1 MQTDSRRRRGW
12 TIPPRAEH
20 GRKFPRVSALSPP
33 PPLRSGRDV
42 HSQSLSEHGFP
53 FALCSLLFLSFSQ
66 QRCCVCEAWGC
77 AGPLP
82 GVHILSWFWASPS
95 CNSDGDSAS
104 TSSLTGH
111 RWQRPHHGAP
121 TPPATLL
128 SHPECLLHWPLP
140 HLTVAMLSSLRTV
153 PQDSKGPATV
163 PAGSSHPQEALRE
176 FFLADSMYGFIQM
189 PALS

>member
-12 TIPPRAEH
+12 TIPPRAER
-20 GRKFPRVSALSPP
+20 GGKFPRVSARSPP
-33 PPLRSGRDV
+33 PPLRSGRDLRA
-42 HSQSLSEHGFP
+42 QSLSEHGFP

-66 QRCCVCEAWGC
+66 QRCCVCEAWGR
-77 AGPLP
+77 AGPFP
-82 GVHILSWFWASPS
+82 GVHILSWFRASPS

-140 HLTVAMLSSLRTV
+140 RLTVAMLSSLLGQCPRTAGAL
-153 PQDSKGPATV
+153 PPSLLGPHTHRRPSGNSSWPTACT
-163 PAGSSHPQEALRE
+163 GSSRCQH
-176 FFLADSMYGFIQM
+176 
-189 PALS
+189 